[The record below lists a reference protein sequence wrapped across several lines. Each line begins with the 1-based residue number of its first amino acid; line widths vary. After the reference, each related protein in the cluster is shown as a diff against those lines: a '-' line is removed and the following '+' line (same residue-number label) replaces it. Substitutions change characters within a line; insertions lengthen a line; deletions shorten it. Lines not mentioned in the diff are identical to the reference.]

1 MKPVFKFPTT
11 LLQQEAVDVLL
22 QQVLTLKEW
31 NGIFEGIETG
41 FLPDWLKSYR
51 IQDLLADNDPAT
63 DESLASPR
71 FVSTADQVIASV
83 PALSYDEE
91 SIATEDLDEHR
102 TAAWIKEF
110 QRRFVSL
117 KGRWGK
123 AFADV
128 EANHILVVR
137 DLQVLQKA
145 GLELAGNLGNPFPPL
160 TTPTNSTLWG
170 GGLQAL
176 FNNVTPQ
183 GNSLLSQSEL
193 LQRLQLQH
201 EQLQDSVMAEEDIR
215 EMTQNEMDERI
226 QHLEQC
232 VQEYEKRFARILP
245 IMMQV
250 QSTGVQTN
258 TSSPASVV
266 NDSWQDKCKNSPQKL
281 ILYNSCYGTM
291 ELMLGKYLHRLTQR
305 QLNRCYVICKV
316 KLKCSN
322 NELSVEASKLV
333 LKSFSRLK
341 M

>member
-123 AFADV
+123 A
-128 EANHILVVR
+128 
-137 DLQVLQKA
+137 A

-170 GGLQAL
+170 GDFRRCL
-176 FNNVTPQ
+176 
-183 GNSLLSQSEL
+183 
-193 LQRLQLQH
+193 
-201 EQLQDSVMAEEDIR
+201 
-215 EMTQNEMDERI
+215 
-226 QHLEQC
+226 
-232 VQEYEKRFARILP
+232 
-245 IMMQV
+245 
-250 QSTGVQTN
+250 
-258 TSSPASVV
+258 
-266 NDSWQDKCKNSPQKL
+266 
-281 ILYNSCYGTM
+281 TM
-291 ELMLGKYLHRLTQR
+291 
-305 QLNRCYVICKV
+305 
-316 KLKCSN
+316 
-322 NELSVEASKLV
+322 
-333 LKSFSRLK
+333 
-341 M
+341 

>member
-102 TAAWIKEF
+102 TAAWI
-110 QRRFVSL
+110 
-117 KGRWGK
+117 
-123 AFADV
+123 
-128 EANHILVVR
+128 
-137 DLQVLQKA
+137 LQKA

-170 GGLQAL
+170 GDFRRCL
-176 FNNVTPQ
+176 
-183 GNSLLSQSEL
+183 
-193 LQRLQLQH
+193 
-201 EQLQDSVMAEEDIR
+201 
-215 EMTQNEMDERI
+215 
-226 QHLEQC
+226 
-232 VQEYEKRFARILP
+232 
-245 IMMQV
+245 
-250 QSTGVQTN
+250 
-258 TSSPASVV
+258 
-266 NDSWQDKCKNSPQKL
+266 
-281 ILYNSCYGTM
+281 TM
-291 ELMLGKYLHRLTQR
+291 
-305 QLNRCYVICKV
+305 
-316 KLKCSN
+316 
-322 NELSVEASKLV
+322 
-333 LKSFSRLK
+333 
-341 M
+341 